1 MILRRKIQAARR
13 VVHLDTSDTAPRA
26 WRVSLGRAVL
36 ERLSLHLEVGEV
48 ADTQRKLGELG
59 EMIPDRALLAL
70 LDGPEETTG
79 VIALSPG
86 LLSAIIEMQTT
97 QRVAKVE
104 PPLRRATRTDASMC
118 TDMIDAALV
127 DLGQELIHAP
137 DVRWC
142 AGYSYASFVEAA
154 ASLDLLLPDIPYR
167 VLDCSLKVA
176 GTQRSGRILLA
187 LPAEGR
193 GPRPVP
199 RRATP
204 ESDMQA
210 AAAWSAEVRE
220 TLMHVEAPVEGVV
233 GRLRLPLSQILKLQ
247 PDDVLPFDHGGLDE
261 VTLEA
266 AGGTRIALCRL
277 GQNRGMRALRLRAL
291 EDPNRSIFG
300 VIPASLDA
308 EPATAA
314 ATPPQSTVVRGW
326 AEASDGMVTAARA
339 AS

>member
-1 MILRRKIQAARR
+1 MILRRKINAARR
-13 VVHLDTSDTAPRA
+13 VVHLDTADTAPRA

-36 ERLSLHLEVGEV
+36 ERLALHLEVGEV
-48 ADTQRKLGELG
+48 SDTQRRLGELA
-59 EMIPDRALLAL
+59 ELIPDRALLAL

-86 LLSAIIEMQTT
+86 MLSAVIEMQTT
-97 QRVAKVE
+97 LRVAKTE
-104 PPLRRATRTDASMC
+104 PPLRRATRTDATMC
-118 TDMIDAALV
+118 AEMIDAALT

-142 AGYSYASFVEAA
+142 AGFTYASFVEEAS
-154 ASLDLLLPDIPYR
+154 SLDLLLQDIPYR
-167 VLDCSLKVA
+167 VLDCAVKVA

-204 ESDMQA
+204 ESDVQA

-220 TLMHVEAPVEGVV
+220 TVMHVEAPVEGVL
-233 GRLRLPLSQILKLQ
+233 GRLRIPLSQILTLR
-247 PDDVLPFDHGGLDE
+247 PDDVLALDHGGVDE

-300 VIPASLDA
+300 VLPSVPEAEQTPAVGGGQA
-308 EPATAA
+308 GGTARATAGSVA
-314 ATPPQSTVVRGW
+314 
-326 AEASDGMVTAARA
+326 
-339 AS
+339 